1 MENNKIFLAGMEALR
16 DSRNFTIRKKQY
28 PLLTELSNSL
38 HWHDFCEIDVITG
51 GSGQHLVDG
60 VCYPLHR
67 GCAYLL
73 TAKDFHNVREDPENP
88 LSLYNIN
95 FNDQILPAG
104 LANEFNQSDDLF
116 CVTFSEE
123 DIRRVEQLAEDLLQ
137 EYEGSRLHRDEMILA
152 RFEELVI
159 RIIRQK
165 QAERHSDPAI
175 RQENTNLP
183 VNQVISYLKKN
194 FREPITLGQ
203 CAKMVYLTPN
213 YFGELFRNS
222 VHMSFSDYLKYL
234 RFDHAVNLLHSTQE
248 SVDRISQLSGFH
260 SAAYFIVLFRKHFG
274 ITPSQY
280 RKLDRD
286 AQIALMREKQRQLN
300 HLHTPTDT

>member
-1 MENNKIFLAGMEALR
+1 MENNKIFLVGMEALR

-28 PLLTELSNSL
+28 PLLPDISNSL
-38 HWHDFCEIDVITG
+38 HWHDFCEIEVITG

-60 VCYPLHR
+60 ICYPLHR

-73 TAKDFHNVREDPENP
+73 TAKDFHNVREDPNDP

-95 FNDQILPAG
+95 FSDQILPAE
-104 LANEFNQSDDLF
+104 LANEFNRSDDLF

-123 DIRRVEQLAEDLLQ
+123 DTRKIEQLTEDLLR
-137 EYEGSRLHRDEMILA
+137 EYESDQPFRDNMMLA
-152 RFEELVI
+152 RFEELII

-165 QAERHSDPAI
+165 QAEKHSDPAA
-175 RQENTNLP
+175 RREHTSLP

-194 FREPITLGQ
+194 FRESVTLSQ
-203 CAKMVYLTPN
+203 CARMVYLTPN

-222 VHMSFSDYLKYL
+222 VHMSFSDYLKHL
-234 RFDHAVNLLHSTQE
+234 RFDHAVNLLNSTEE

-280 RKLDRD
+280 RKLDRES
-286 AQIALMREKQRQLN
+286 QIALMREKQRQLN
-300 HLHTPTDT
+300 HLHTPTDA